1 MNSEEKNILGT
12 ESIGKLMLKLAM
24 PAVISQLVNMLYNIV
39 DRVYIGH
46 IPKNGVAALTGLGL
60 CFPIIMLVS
69 AFACLFG
76 MGGAPQ
82 AAIAMGQGKD
92 DHAENILGNCITA
105 LIITAGLLTVGFLTF
120 GRSLLMVFGASSGT
134 IEYAWSYLQIYVCG
148 TIFVQMALGLNMF
161 ITTQGFATKAMTTIL
176 IGAILN
182 TVLDPIFIFV
192 FNMGVRGAATATILS
207 QAVSAVWVL
216 HFLTGKQTKLKIRLS
231 KMRLRKEVLLPVV
244 ALGLAPF
251 IMQATESLLNVCFNS
266 SLQRYGGDIAVG
278 TMTILSSI
286 SQLLLLP
293 LQGITQGAQP
303 IISFNYGA
311 GKMDRVKKAIKLQ
324 IIVCV
329 VFTTLLWGMIE
340 LFPTAFIRIFNSKEE
355 LLGTAVWALRLYSA
369 GMFMLGAQIACQQ
382 SFVALGQA
390 KTSLLLA
397 FLRKLILLIPLI
409 YILHVFLENKVQAV
423 FLAEP
428 IADICAATIT
438 VITFIVATKKLLHQP
453 STIK

>member
-1 MNSEEKNILGT
+1 MNQAEQNILGT
-12 ESIGKLMLKLAM
+12 ESIGKLLVKLAM

-46 IPKNGVAALTGLGL
+46 IPENGVAALTGLGL

-69 AFACLFG
+69 AFASLFG

-82 AAIAMGQGKD
+82 AAISMGKGD
-92 DHAENILGNCITA
+92 NDNAERILGNCVTA
-105 LIITAGLLTVGFLTF
+105 LVIVAFALTVSFLVF
-120 GRSLLMVFGASSGT
+120 GRKLLMLFGASSGT
-134 IEYAWSYLQIYVCG
+134 IEYAWSYLRIYVCG
-148 TIFVQMALGLNMF
+148 TIFVQIALGLNMF
-161 ITTQGFATKAMTTIL
+161 ITTQGFATKAMVTVL

-192 FNMGVRGAATATILS
+192 FNMGVSGAATATIIS

-216 HFLTGKQTKLKIRLS
+216 CFLTGKQTKLKIRLS
-231 KMRLRKEVLLPVV
+231 QMRLNKKVLLSVT
-244 ALGLAPF
+244 ALGLSPF
-251 IMQATESLLNVCFNS
+251 IMQSTESLLNICFNS

-286 SQLLLLP
+286 SQLLVLP

-311 GKMDRVKKAIKLQ
+311 GKGDRVKTAIKLQ
-324 IIVCV
+324 IIVCIT
-329 VFTTLLWGMIE
+329 FTTLMWMMIE
-340 LFPTAFIRIFNSKEE
+340 LFPTAFISVFNSKEE
-355 LLGTAVWALRLYSA
+355 LLSMATWALRLYSA
-369 GMFMLGAQIACQQ
+369 GMFMLGAQISCQQ

-397 FLRKLILLIPLI
+397 CLRKLILLIPFI
-409 YILHVFLENKVQAV
+409 YILPMFIENQVFAV

-428 IADICAATIT
+428 IADISAAIIT
-438 VITFIVATKKLLHQP
+438 VITFIFATKKILD
-453 STIK
+453 